1 MRGILIIT
9 FLMLVFFLSSCS
21 SINDNISITNQQD
34 NLSASVLVN
43 NYSYQDDSVSVSVTN
58 LDSWCAETEIT
69 GENGTILISLI
80 NGVDN
85 LKEDFCHIHV
95 DDNSGEISDT
105 YFNEDGTVS
114 IMKNYNSTGDLI
126 LKIVRD
132 ESGTYIQDESGG
144 VTVLPP

>member
-1 MRGILIIT
+1 
-9 FLMLVFFLSSCS
+9 MLLF
-21 SINDNISITNQQD
+21 
-34 NLSASVLVN
+34 SVLVLVVTVTSCLPN
-43 NYSYQDDSVSVSVTN
+43 ISQEENFSQVYEVPVIEEDFFYQDENVSVNISN
-58 LDSWCAETEIT
+58 IKDSWCAETEIV

-80 NGVDN
+80 KGVDN

-132 ESGTYIQDESGG
+132 ESGTYIQDEAGG